1 MLELLREVGVEL
13 PGGAGLLK
21 FGMTPGEI
29 LELLPPDK
37 VTHHRQCMGLTLGQ
51 YAELRHAHDAW
62 LGGLLFEPDWSFGAE
77 FDGVVLGFGGGG
89 PGATDRLARVEIQ
102 ARAQADGRGGKG
114 GAESTP
120 VAWDDIDLFG
130 YPAAEIVAV
139 LPGLAAASDEPP
151 PAELAVD
158 DLGLRLS
165 RARPTVEHW
174 ERVTLFGPGSGSWG
188 ACCAGGLVCA
198 EQGDG
203 LVGIMY

>member
-21 FGMTPGEI
+21 FGMTPGEV
-29 LELLPPDK
+29 LELLPPDR

-62 LGGLLFEPDWSFGAE
+62 LGGLLFEPEWSFDAE
-77 FDGVVLGFGGGG
+77 LDGVVLGFGGGG
-89 PGATDRLARVEIQ
+89 PGVTDRLARVEIQ
-102 ARAQADGRGGKG
+102 ARAEPDRPEA
-114 GAESTP
+114 TP

-139 LPGLAAASDEPP
+139 LPGATAEPGGPP

-158 DLGLRLS
+158 ELGLRLS
-165 RARPTVEHW
+165 RARPAAEHW

>member
-21 FGMTPGEI
+21 FGMTPGEV

-37 VTHHRQCMGLTLGQ
+37 VTHHRQCMGLTLDQ
-51 YAELRHAHDAW
+51 YTELRHAHDAW
-62 LGGLLFEPDWSFGAE
+62 LGGLLFEPEWNFDAE
-77 FDGVVLGFGGGG
+77 LDGVVLGFGGGG
-89 PGATDRLARVEIQ
+89 PGVTDRLARVEIQ
-102 ARAQADGRGGKG
+102 ARARPDRPEA
-114 GAESTP
+114 TP

-139 LPGLAAASDEPP
+139 LPGATAASGGPP
-151 PAELAVD
+151 PADVAVGE
-158 DLGLRLS
+158 LGLRLS
-165 RARPTVEHW
+165 RGRPTAEHW

>member
-21 FGMTPGEI
+21 FGMTPGEV
-29 LELLPPDK
+29 LELLPPDRVK
-37 VTHHRQCMGLTLGQ
+37 RHRQCMGLTLGQ

-62 LGGLLFEPDWSFGAE
+62 LGGLLFEPEWNFDAE
-77 FDGVVLGFGGGG
+77 LDGIVLGFGGGG

-102 ARAQADGRGGKG
+102 APARSDRA
-114 GAESTP
+114 EPTP

-139 LPGLAAASDEPP
+139 LPGAAASPAGPP
-151 PAELAVD
+151 PAEVAVGE
-158 DLGLRLS
+158 LGLRLS
-165 RARPTVEHW
+165 RARPTAEHW

>member
-21 FGMTPGEI
+21 FGMTPGEV
-29 LELLPPDK
+29 LELLPPDR
-37 VTHHRQCMGLTLGQ
+37 VTHHRQCMGLTLDQ

-62 LGGLLFEPDWSFGAE
+62 LGGLLFEPDWSFDAE
-77 FDGVVLGFGGGG
+77 LGGVVLGFGGGG

-102 ARAQADGRGGKG
+102 ARAQADGP
-114 GAESTP
+114 ESTP

-130 YPAAEIVAV
+130 YPAAEIAAV
-139 LPGLAAASDEPP
+139 LPGIPSPGGPP
-151 PAELAVD
+151 PAEMAVD
-158 DLGLRLS
+158 ELGLRLS
-165 RARPTVEHW
+165 RATPTAEHW
-174 ERVTLFGPGSGSWG
+174 ERVTLVGPGSGGWG

>member
-21 FGMTPGEI
+21 FGMTPGEV
-29 LELLPPDK
+29 LELLPPDR
-37 VTHHRQCMGLTLGQ
+37 VTRHRQCMGLTLGQ

-62 LGGLLFEPDWSFGAE
+62 LGGLLFEPEWNFDAE
-77 FDGVVLGFGGGG
+77 LDGIVLGFGGGG

-102 ARAQADGRGGKG
+102 AQARSGRA
-114 GAESTP
+114 EPTP
-120 VAWDDIDLFG
+120 VAWEDIDLFG

-139 LPGLAAASDEPP
+139 LPGTAATPGGPP
-151 PAELAVD
+151 PAEVAVD
-158 DLGLRLS
+158 ELGLRLS
-165 RARPTVEHW
+165 RARPAAEHW
-174 ERVTLFGPGSGSWG
+174 ERVTLFGPTSGSWG
-188 ACCAGGLVCA
+188 ACCAGGLFCA

>member
-13 PGGAGLLK
+13 PGGSGLLK
-21 FGMTPGEI
+21 FGMAPGEV

-37 VTHHRQCMGLTLGQ
+37 VTRHRQCMGLTLDQ

-62 LGGLLFEPDWSFGAE
+62 LGGLLFEPEWNFDAE
-77 FDGVVLGFGGGG
+77 FDGVVLAFGGGG
-89 PGATDRLARVEIQ
+89 PGLTDRLARVEIQ
-102 ARAQADGRGGKG
+102 AHPDRP
-114 GAESTP
+114 EVTP
-120 VAWDDIDLFG
+120 VAWEDIDLFG

-139 LPGLAAASDEPP
+139 LPGAPTSPGGPP
-151 PAELAVD
+151 PADVAVGK
-158 DLGLRLS
+158 LGLRLS
-165 RARPTVEHW
+165 RARPTAEHW
-174 ERVTLFGPGSGSWG
+174 ERVTLFGPESGSWG

>member
-21 FGMTPGEI
+21 FGMTPGEV
-29 LELLPPDK
+29 LELLPPDR
-37 VTHHRQCMGLTLGQ
+37 VTHHRQCMGLTLDQ

-62 LGGLLFEPDWSFGAE
+62 LGGLLFEPEWNFDAE
-77 FDGVVLGFGGGG
+77 LDGVVLGFGGGG

-102 ARAQADGRGGKG
+102 ARRQPDGQADGPE
-114 GAESTP
+114 ATP

-139 LPGLAAASDEPP
+139 LPWAGAPPGGPPLAEM
-151 PAELAVD
+151 AVD
-158 DLGLRLS
+158 ELGLRLS
-165 RARPTVEHW
+165 RATPTTERW
-174 ERVTLFGPGSGSWG
+174 ERVTLVGPESGGWGS
-188 ACCAGGLVCA
+188 CCAGGLVCA

>member
-21 FGMTPGEI
+21 FGMTPGEV
-29 LELLPPDK
+29 LELLPPEK
-37 VTHHRQCMGLTLGQ
+37 VTRHRQCMGLTLDQ

-62 LGGLLFEPDWSFGAE
+62 LGGLLFEPEWSFDADL
-77 FDGVVLGFGGGG
+77 DGVVLGFGGGG
-89 PGATDRLARVEIQ
+89 PGVTDRLARLEIQ
-102 ARAQADGRGGKG
+102 ARARADRP
-114 GAESTP
+114 EPTP
-120 VAWDDIDLFG
+120 VAWEDIDLFG

-139 LPGLAAASDEPP
+139 LPGAGPAPGGPP
-151 PAELAVD
+151 PAEVAVD
-158 DLGLRLS
+158 ELGLRLS
-165 RARPTVEHW
+165 RARPTAEHW

>member
-21 FGMTPGEI
+21 FGMTPGEV
-29 LELLPPDK
+29 LELLPPDR
-37 VTHHRQCMGLTLGQ
+37 VTYHRQCMGLTLDQ

-62 LGGLLFEPDWSFGAE
+62 LGGLLFEPEWSFDADL
-77 FDGVVLGFGGGG
+77 DGVVLGFGGGG
-89 PGATDRLARVEIQ
+89 PGVTDRLARVEIQ
-102 ARAQADGRGGKG
+102 ARPRAG
-114 GAESTP
+114 GAEHPEATP

-139 LPGLAAASDEPP
+139 LPGAIASPGGPP
-151 PAELAVD
+151 PEEVAVD
-158 DLGLRLS
+158 ELGLRLS
-165 RARPTVEHW
+165 RAKPAAERW
-174 ERVTLFGPGSGSWG
+174 DRVTLFGPGSGSWRS
-188 ACCAGGLVCA
+188 CCAGGLVCA

>member
-21 FGMTPGEI
+21 FGMTPGEV
-29 LELLPPDK
+29 LELLPPDR
-37 VTHHRQCMGLTLGQ
+37 VTHHRQCMGLTLDQ

-62 LGGLLFEPDWSFGAE
+62 LGGLLFEPEWNFDAE
-77 FDGVVLGFGGGG
+77 VGGVVLGFGGGG

-102 ARAQADGRGGKG
+102 ARTQPDGP
-114 GAESTP
+114 EVTP

-139 LPGLAAASDEPP
+139 LPGASAQPDGPPSAEMSVDE
-151 PAELAVD
+151 
-158 DLGLRLS
+158 LGLRLS
-165 RARPTVEHW
+165 RATPAAEHW
-174 ERVTLFGPGSGSWG
+174 ERVTLVGPEAGGWG
-188 ACCAGGLVCA
+188 ACCTGGLVCA

>member
-21 FGMTPGEI
+21 FGMTPGEV
-29 LELLPPDK
+29 LELLPPDR

-62 LGGLLFEPDWSFGAE
+62 LGGLLYEPEWSFDAE
-77 FDGVVLGFGGGG
+77 LDGVVLGFGGGG
-89 PGATDRLARVEIQ
+89 PGATERLARVEIQ
-102 ARAQADGRGGKG
+102 ARARTDGPE
-114 GAESTP
+114 AIP

-139 LPGLAAASDEPP
+139 LPGGAAAPDAPPLAEMGVDE
-151 PAELAVD
+151 
-158 DLGLRLS
+158 LGLRLS
-165 RARPTVEHW
+165 RATPTAEHW
-174 ERVTLFGPGSGSWG
+174 ERVTLLGPGAGSWG